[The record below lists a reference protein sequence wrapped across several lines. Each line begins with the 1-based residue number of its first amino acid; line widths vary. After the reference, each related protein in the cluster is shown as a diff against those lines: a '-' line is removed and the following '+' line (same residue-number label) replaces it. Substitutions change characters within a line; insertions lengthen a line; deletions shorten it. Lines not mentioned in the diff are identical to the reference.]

1 METQQPGQ
9 EAQRQEQGRRRFFR
23 RAGLFGLLGAAAA
36 GIGWKA
42 YAHGGWRGGEPLS
55 EARID
60 RMLQHLFVEIGATE
74 EQKQRLAPIVKDAV
88 RDLQPLHEKF
98 HATRAQAI
106 ELLTQERIDATA
118 IEALRA
124 EKLRLA
130 EDASRRLTRALAEA
144 ADVLS
149 PAQRRDLAARLERR
163 HRHRWG

>member
-1 METQQPGQ
+1 METQQQP
-9 EAQRQEQGRRRFFR
+9 QGRRKFFW

-42 YAHGGWRGGEPLS
+42 YAQGGWRRGEPLT

-60 RMLQHLFVEIGATE
+60 RMLQHLYIEIDATE
-74 EQKQRLAPIVKDAV
+74 EQKQRLTPIVKDAV

-106 ELLTQERIDATA
+106 EILTQDRIDAQA
-118 IEALRA
+118 IEGLRA

-130 EDASRRLTRALAEA
+130 EDASRRITRALAEA

-149 PAQRRDLAARLERR
+149 PAQRSDLAARLERH